1 MVQDRQESTT
11 KEGEFERR
19 LDAILKRYKI
29 TNLSF
34 AAEIANLHKKYW
46 SSLFKYQLY
55 YHMQILGYHSANNIL
70 NITPI
75 LSLLI

>member
-1 MVQDRQESTT
+1 MRPPKRFTSVLNKVCVILFSEESMKKLLEKMVQDRQESTT

-34 AAEIANLHKKYW
+34 AAEIANLHKKY
-46 SSLFKYQLY
+46 
-55 YHMQILGYHSANNIL
+55 
-70 NITPI
+70 
-75 LSLLI
+75 